1 MKHDNAWNL
10 EVPNMSK
17 TLRNCLMLL
26 LCLTLF
32 ACLAPVAFANGS
44 TVQDLQDAIDH
55 HVASFTLTG
64 DMTISSDSGDLVI
77 NASET
82 ELIVPSGK
90 TLTVSGSG
98 NGRGILECG
107 TLTLGGTVVVDGGIF
122 RVNEKLNVQQGA
134 QVQVKGGFNLFP
146 AADIL
151 PDHTDVI
158 SYPSGSGKTNLLFT
172 PTNDDEFTA
181 AVSDANNL
189 ADNFIA
195 DINIFTPV
203 TLTGTY
209 VLTHQTELRV
219 NGGAGGSLTL
229 GQDAELRYDKCGGNV
244 FLSNNGSKDSH
255 TVCTNNGKMIVNN
268 ISLDANCTF
277 ISSGILETGTLNV
290 GGLVQINGGP
300 FRVNNELVD
309 GGGVVEVNADCF
321 NLFPAGDILPDHTDV
336 INHEDE
342 SYKTNLLFTPTD
354 NASFA
359 SMVTDINS
367 LGDCYVADVNINKAV
382 ELTGTH
388 VLTHQT
394 ELRVNGGAG
403 GSLTL
408 GQDAELRYDKCGGN
422 VFLSNNG
429 SEVPHTVCT
438 NSGRMFVNNIRLDGL
453 CGFLSSGI
461 METNEL
467 TLGGL
472 VQINGGIFRVN
483 NKLVD
488 GGGTI
493 EVNADCFN
501 AFPAGDIPGH
511 EGVISY
517 SDDSYVTTLL
527 YRPTDD
533 SSFAEMVKQINGLG
547 DRYSADVGIVSNVE
561 LTGQH
566 VLTHKTFIY
575 VRSGDGG
582 ALRVAPGA
590 KLKYNGCGG
599 SVHFENNGKVSPGGV
614 SYVGG
619 DLYVN
624 AITIQPGCKLVVRR
638 SGKVSTGEAGIGGT
652 LENGGFIEL
661 RQRGGGSDPRMI
673 VTDTGTCYGDGAI
686 GVMDPNDPDSY
697 FSGVDLDRYK
707 KVSDDAGTRYIPA
720 DLVLPLDLTSIE
732 SEAFADGTFESVC
745 IPGAVT
751 SIAED
756 AFGDRTGLTI
766 YGEPNSYSRTFAED
780 KGFNFIRTA

>member
-44 TVQDLQDAIDH
+44 TVQDLQDAIDRH
-55 HVASFTLTG
+55 DPSFTLTG
-64 DMTISSDSGDLVI
+64 NMTISSDSGDLVI

-107 TLTLGGTVVVDGGIF
+107 TLTLGGTVVVNEGGIF
-122 RVNEKLNVQQGA
+122 RVNDKLNVLGDDA
-134 QVQVKGGFNLFP
+134 QVQTNGGFNLFP

-151 PDHTDVI
+151 PNHTDVF
-158 SYPSGSGKTNLLFT
+158 SYEDESDKTNLLFKPT
-172 PTNDDEFTA
+172 TNDDFAQT
-181 AVSDANNL
+181 VSDANEL
-189 ADNFIA
+189 ADHFVA
-195 DINIFTPV
+195 DINILEPV
-203 TLTGTY
+203 TLTGEHI
-209 VLTHQTELRV
+209 LTHRTELRV
-219 NGGAGGSLTL
+219 NGAGGSLTL
-229 GQDAELRYDKCGGNV
+229 NEGAVLKYDGCGGNV
-244 FLSNNGSKDSH
+244 FL
-255 TVCTNNGKMIVNN
+255 
-268 ISLDANCTF
+268 ANCTF
-277 ISSGILETGTLNV
+277 ISSGIMETGTLTLN
-290 GGLVQINGGP
+290 GLVQINGGP

-309 GGGVVEVNADCF
+309 GGGTIEVNADCF

-336 INHEDE
+336 INYP
-342 SYKTNLLFTPTD
+342 SGSGKTNLLFTPTD

-367 LGDCYVADVNINKAV
+367 LGDCYVADVNINNAV
-382 ELTGTH
+382 ELTGRY
-388 VLTHQT
+388 VLTHRT

-408 GQDAELRYDKCGGN
+408 GENAVLKYDGCGGN
-422 VFLSNNG
+422 VFFTGDGENRLLCAN
-429 SEVPHTVCT
+429 CT
-438 NSGRMFVNNIRLDGL
+438 FI
-453 CGFLSSGI
+453 SSGI
-461 METNEL
+461 METGTL
-467 TLGGL
+467 TLNGL
-472 VQINGGIFRVN
+472 VQINGGPFRVN
-483 NKLVD
+483 NKLVA
-488 GGGTI
+488 GGGVV

-501 AFPAGDIPGH
+501 AFPAADILGH
-511 EGVISY
+511 EGVIRY
-517 SDDSYVTTLL
+517 SGDSYVTTLL

-533 SSFAEMVKQINGLG
+533 SSFAEMVEQINELG

-582 ALRVAPGA
+582 ALRVAQGA
-590 KLKYNGCGG
+590 KLEYSGCGG
-599 SVHFENNGKVSPGGV
+599 SIRFENNGKASPSGV

-619 DLYVN
+619 DLNVN
-624 AITIQPGCKLVVRR
+624 AISIESGCKLVVAP
-638 SGKVSTGEAGIGGT
+638 SGKVSTGEASVAGK
-652 LENGGFIEL
+652 LENGGFVEL
-661 RQRGGGSDPRMI
+661 RQRGGGSDPCMI
-673 VTDTGTCYGDGAI
+673 VTKTGTYSGDGAI

-697 FSGVDLDRYK
+697 FSGVDLEPYK
-707 KVSDDAGTRYIPA
+707 KISENVGTRYIPA

-732 SEAFADGTFESVC
+732 TEAFADGTFDSVY
-745 IPGAVT
+745 IPAGVT

-756 AFGDRTGLTI
+756 AFGDRTDLTI
-766 YGEPNSYSRTFAED
+766 YGEPNRYSRTFAEA
-780 KGFNFIRTA
+780 KRFNFIRTA

>member
-32 ACLAPVAFANGS
+32 ACLAPAAFADGS
-44 TVQDLQDAIDH
+44 TVQDLQEAIDRH
-55 HVASFTLTG
+55 DARFTLTG
-64 DMTISSDSGDLVI
+64 NMTISSDSGDLVI

-107 TLTLGGTVVVDGGIF
+107 RLTLGGTVVVDGGVF
-122 RVNEKLNVQQGA
+122 RVNKKLNVQQGA

-151 PDHTDVI
+151 PDPDVI

-181 AVSDANNL
+181 AVNATNNL

-203 TLTGTY
+203 TLTGTH

-219 NGGAGGSLTL
+219 NGGARGSLTL

-244 FLSNNGSKDSH
+244 FLSNNGREESH

-277 ISSGILETGTLNV
+277 ISSGILETGTLNLS
-290 GGLVQINGGP
+290 GLVQINGGI

-309 GGGVVEVNADCF
+309 GGGTIEVNADCF
-321 NLFPAGDILPDHTDV
+321 NLFPAADILPDHTDV
-336 INHEDE
+336 I
-342 SYKTNLLFTPTD
+342 SYPSGSGKTSLLFTPANDDEFTTAVNATNNLAD
-354 NASFA
+354 NFIA
-359 SMVTDINS
+359 DINIFTP
-367 LGDCYVADVNINKAV
+367 VT
-382 ELTGTH
+382 LTGTH

-394 ELRVNGGAG
+394 ELRVNGGAR

-429 SEVPHTVCT
+429 SKDPHTVCT
-438 NSGRMFVNNIRLDGL
+438 NNGKMIVNNISLDAD
-453 CGFLSSGI
+453 CTFISSGI
-461 METNEL
+461 METG
-467 TLGGL
+467 TLNVGGL

-501 AFPAGDIPGH
+501 AFPAGDILDH
-511 EGVISY
+511 EGVIHY
-517 SDDSYVTTLL
+517 SDNSYVTTLL

-590 KLKYNGCGG
+590 KLKYSGCGG
-599 SVHFENNGKVSPGGV
+599 SVHFENNGKTSTGGV

-638 SGKVSTGEAGIGGT
+638 SGKVSTGEAIIDGT
-652 LENGGFIEL
+652 LENGGFVEL
-661 RQRGGGSDPRMI
+661 RQRGSGSDPRMI
-673 VTDTGTCYGDGAI
+673 VTDTETCYGDGAI

-697 FSGVDLDRYK
+697 FSGVDLERYK

-732 SEAFADGTFESVC
+732 SEAFADGTFESVY

-756 AFGDRTGLTI
+756 AFGDRTDLTI
-766 YGEPNSYSRTFAED
+766 YGEPNRYSRTFAEG
-780 KGFNFIRTA
+780 KRFNFIRTA